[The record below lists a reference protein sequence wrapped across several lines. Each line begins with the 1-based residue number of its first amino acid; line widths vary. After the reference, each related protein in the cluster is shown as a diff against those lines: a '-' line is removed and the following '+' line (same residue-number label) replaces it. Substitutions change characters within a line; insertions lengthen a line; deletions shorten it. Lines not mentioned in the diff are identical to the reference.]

1 MFGNVTTLD
10 ELHVTGKYR
19 DRRPGILTN
28 LGEQAL
34 LQGAQLRNAEWAV

>member
-1 MFGNVTTLD
+1 MFFYVTAL
-10 ELHVTGKYR
+10 EGFHVTGKYR
-19 DRRPGILTN
+19 DRRPRILTN